1 MLMKKIHFF
10 FSVMVLL
17 ALSVSAF
24 AQNVTVKGTVKD
36 SNGDAIPGATVLL
49 QGSTTVGTATMTDGS
64 YALSVPSNGTL
75 VFTSVGYKDVAVAVN
90 GKTTI
95 NVVLE
100 DDVEVLE
107 QAIAVGYGSAKKISS
122 IVGSVSTVNSE
133 TVKNAPSSSAL
144 DQLQG
149 QVAGL
154 SVLSYSGIAG
164 DNAVSMTL
172 HGVGSLEAGTAPLYV
187 IDGIPSSSTAVMNM
201 NPNDIESVSVLKDAS
216 ATSIYGAR
224 AANGVVYISTK
235 TGSYSSNA
243 TVTYRGQY
251 GVSTLADTSL
261 YESMMTSDELMDF
274 WVRAGIH
281 TQDWI
286 NKTYLDK
293 GYNYNT
299 PWYKYMMDLWNPQY
313 QNDLTIE
320 GGGSKVAYMIA
331 ASQYHQKGYSPGNFF
346 DRYTLRS
353 NVQAHPTNWLKT
365 GINLNLSMSSTQQ
378 NPNWGSAANGMSN
391 YTGGGLS
398 FLLIPM
404 YPAVDEEGN
413 VYEKKFP
420 GQNRITPHYY
430 MDNHI
435 DQYDRYGVN
444 GNLFVEIEPIRNLKF
459 VSRGGVDGYIR
470 LRNLETTPSY
480 VAANGGTATVGH
492 SSTFEYSANIT
503 NTAEYSFQITEDH
516 KISLLAG
523 HEGVQNYYKTF
534 SAQSSGQT
542 DDRLVRLNDGT
553 ADSRSVSESYTESRF
568 LSFFGHAD
576 YTLMDRYILDATIR
590 NDASSRFGPDVRNA
604 TFWSVGGMWNIKKEK
619 FMRNAR
625 AVNDLR
631 LKVSYGTQGNAAI
644 GDYSHL
650 GLVGTT
656 SKYADA
662 SGIHVSQP
670 SNTHLTWEKQGL
682 FTVTLTGRLFN
693 KLDFDL
699 EYYNRKTSSMILD
712 VPQPYTAGI
721 TEATSNVGSLMNQ
734 GVDITLGFD
743 FLRGR
748 DYWLRASTT
757 FNYNAQKVT
766 ELFDGKHTWPMYS
779 YMIAYVVGS
788 PVMFYN
794 PIYAGID
801 PEDGMPMW
809 YLPGEDPD
817 VCTMDPNR
825 TTKVFD
831 EEGLTQNTGKKRYAP
846 INGGFS
852 LSGGWKGLSVQAD
865 FSYVL
870 GKYLVSNDGYFY
882 GNPANFSTMNTN
894 KAVSDFWT
902 PDHRDAKWPDWS
914 KGAVMQFDTHLLEDA
929 SFLRLKNLQVAYSLP
944 KKALG
949 WQKAVKEFK
958 ITFTGRNLLTF
969 TKYTGIDPEINS
981 NLTYGV
987 GGNSKQFLGGIEIKF

>member
-1 MLMKKIHFF
+1 MLMKKVKLMIA
-10 FSVMVLL
+10 SLMILI
-17 ALSVSAF
+17 AGSAF
-24 AQNVTVKGTVKD
+24 AQNIRVSGTVTD
-36 SNGDAIPGATVLL
+36 SNGDPVPGAAVML
-49 QGSTTVGTATMTDGS
+49 QGSTSVGTATLANGS
-64 YALSVPSNGTL
+64 YSLSVPSNGTL
-75 VFTSVGYKDVAVAVN
+75 VVSSVGYKEASAPVN
-90 GKTTI
+90 GRAVI
-95 NVVLE
+95 NFVLE
-100 DDVEVLE
+100 DDAEVLE

-133 TVKNAPSSSAL
+133 TIKNAPSSSAL

-172 HGVGSLEAGTAPLYV
+172 HGVGSLEASTTPLYV

-216 ATSIYGAR
+216 ATSIYGSR

-235 TGSYSSNA
+235 SGSYNTKAS
-243 TVTYRGQY
+243 VTYRGQW

-261 YESMMTSDELMDF
+261 YESMMSSSELMDF

-281 TQDWI
+281 DQAYID
-286 NKTYLDK
+286 NTYLSK
-293 GYNYNT
+293 GYNYDT

-331 ASQYHQKGYSPGNFF
+331 ASQYHQKGYTPGNFF

-353 NVQAHPTNWLKT
+353 NVQAHPLEWLKT
-365 GINLNLSMSSTQQ
+365 GVNLNLSLSNTQQ

-391 YTGGGLS
+391 YTSGGLS

-404 YPAVDEEGN
+404 YPALDENGN

-420 GQNRITPHYY
+420 GQNRITPTYY

-435 DQYDRYGVN
+435 DQYDRYGAN
-444 GNLFVEIEPIRNLKF
+444 GNVFVEIEPIRNLKF
-459 VSRGGVDGYIR
+459 VSRAGVDGYIR
-470 LRNLETTPSY
+470 LNNWLTKPSY

-492 SSTFEYSANIT
+492 SSALEYAANIT
-503 NTAEYSFQITEDH
+503 NTVEYSFQITDDH
-516 KISLLAG
+516 KFSVLAG
-523 HEGVQNYYKTF
+523 HEGVENYYTYF
-534 SAQSSGQT
+534 SASSNGQT
-542 DDRLVRLNDGT
+542 DDRLARVNDGT
-553 ADSRSVSESYTESRF
+553 ADSRSVSESYSESRF
-568 LSFFGHAD
+568 LSFFGHLD
-576 YTLMDRYILDATIR
+576 YTLMDRYIFDATIR
-590 NDASSRFGPDVRNA
+590 NDASSRFGKDVRNA
-604 TFWSVGGMWNIKKEK
+604 LFWSLGGMWKLKKENFLK
-619 FMRNAR
+619 NVR
-625 AVNDLR
+625 AVNDLN
-631 LKVSYGTQGNAAI
+631 LKVSYGTQGNAGI
-644 GDYSHL
+644 GNYAHL
-650 GLVGTT
+650 GLVGSTG
-656 SKYADA
+656 KYADA
-662 SGIHVSQP
+662 NGIHVAQP
-670 SNTHLTWEKQGL
+670 ANSHLTWERQGL
-682 FTVTLTGRLFN
+682 FTTALTGRLFN
-693 KLDFDL
+693 FLDFDL
-699 EYYNRKTSSMILD
+699 EYYLRKTSSMLLD
-712 VPQPYTAGI
+712 VPQPYTTGI
-721 TEATSNVGSLMNQ
+721 DEATNNVGSLQNT
-734 GVDITLGFD
+734 GVDVTLGFD
-743 FLRGR
+743 ILRTR
-748 DYWLRASTT
+748 DYWMRFNTT

-794 PIYAGID
+794 PIYAGVD

-809 YLPGEDPD
+809 YVPGDDPD
-817 VCTMDPNR
+817 ITTMDK

-852 LSGGWKGLSVQAD
+852 LSGGWKGLSLQAD

-929 SFLRLKNLQVAYSLP
+929 SFLRLKNLQIAYSLP
-944 KKALG
+944 KVLLG
-949 WQKAVKEFK
+949 WQNAVKDLK

-987 GGNSKQFLGGIEIKF
+987 GGNSKQFLGGIEVKF

>member
-1 MLMKKIHFF
+1 MKKFK
-10 FSVMVLL
+10 LL
-17 ALSVSAF
+17 IASLMLLVAGIAY
-24 AQNVTVKGTVKD
+24 AQNIRVSGTVID
-36 SNGDAIPGATVLL
+36 SNGDPVPGAAVML
-49 QGSTTVGTATMTDGS
+49 QGSNSVGTATLMNGTYS
-64 YALSVPSNGTL
+64 ISVPSNGTL
-75 VFTSVGYKDVAVAVN
+75 VFSSVGYKDQTVAIN
-90 GKTTI
+90 GRATI
-95 NVVLE
+95 NVILE
-100 DDVEVLE
+100 DDAEVLE

-133 TVKNAPSSSAL
+133 TIKNAPSSSAL

-172 HGVGSLEAGTAPLYV
+172 HGVGSLEAGTSPLYV
-187 IDGIPSSSTAVMNM
+187 IDGIPSTSTAVMNM

-235 TGSYSSNA
+235 SGSYNTRAS
-243 TVTYRGQY
+243 VTYRGQY

-261 YESMMTSDELMDF
+261 YESMMSSSELMDF

-281 TQDWI
+281 TQEWI
-286 NKTYLDK
+286 NSTYLDK
-293 GYNYNT
+293 GYNYDT

-320 GGGSKVAYMIA
+320 GGGSKVAYMLA

-353 NVQAHPTNWLKT
+353 NVQAHPTDWLKT
-365 GINLNLSMSSTQQ
+365 GVNLNLSISNTQQ

-404 YPAVDEEGN
+404 YPAVDEDGK
-413 VYEKKFP
+413 VYEERFP

-430 MDNHI
+430 MDNNI

-444 GNLFVEIEPIRNLKF
+444 GNVFVEIEPVRNLKF
-459 VSRGGVDGYIR
+459 VSRAGVDGYIR
-470 LRNLETTPSY
+470 LNNWLTKPSY
-480 VAANGGTATVGH
+480 VAKNGGTATVGH
-492 SSTFEYSANIT
+492 SSALGYAANIT
-503 NTAEYSFQITEDH
+503 NTVEYSFQFTDDH
-516 KISLLAG
+516 KFSLLAG
-523 HEGVQNYYKTF
+523 HEGVENYYTYF
-534 SAQSSGQT
+534 YGQSQNQV

-553 ADSRSVSESYTESRF
+553 QASRAVSESYNESRF

-576 YTLMDRYILDATIR
+576 YTLMDKYVFDVTVR

-604 TFWSVGGMWNIKKEK
+604 TFWSVGAMWKLKREP
-619 FMRNAR
+619 FLRNVS
-625 AVNDLR
+625 AVNDLN
-631 LKVSYGTQGNAAI
+631 LKVSYGTQGNADI
-644 GDYSHL
+644 GNYSHL
-650 GLVGTT
+650 GLIGTT
-656 SKYADA
+656 TKYADA
-662 SGIHVSQP
+662 NSNHVSQP
-670 SNTHLTWEKQGL
+670 ANTHLTWEKQGL
-682 FTVTLTGRLFN
+682 FTATISGRLFN
-693 KLDFDL
+693 FMDFDL
-699 EYYNRKTSSMILD
+699 EYYHRKTTSMILD

-721 TEATSNVGSLMNQ
+721 DEATNNVGSLLNQ
-734 GVDITLGFD
+734 GIDVTLGFD
-743 FLRGR
+743 IVRTRNAWARFN
-748 DYWLRASTT
+748 TT

-794 PIYAGID
+794 PIFAGID

-809 YLPGEDPD
+809 YVPGDDPD
-817 VCTMDPNR
+817 VTTMNE

-831 EEGLTQNTGKKRYAP
+831 EEALTQNTGKKRFAP

-852 LSGGWKGLSVQAD
+852 FSGGWKGFSAQAD
-865 FSYVL
+865 FSYVI
-870 GKYLVSNDGYFY
+870 GKYLVSNDEYFY

-914 KGAVMQFDTHLLEDA
+914 KGAVMQFDSHLLEDA
-929 SFLRLKNLQVAYSLP
+929 SFLRLKNLQIAYSLP
-944 KKALG
+944 EKALG
-949 WQKAVKEFK
+949 WQKAVKELK
-958 ITFTGRNLLTF
+958 LTFTGRNLLTF

>member
-1 MLMKKIHFF
+1 MKKAKLFLSTIF
-10 FSVMVLL
+10 VLVAV
-17 ALSVSAF
+17 ALS
-24 AQNVTVKGTVKD
+24 AQNITVKGVVTD
-36 SNGDAIPGATVLL
+36 SNGEAIPAATVML
-49 QGSTTVGTATMTDGS
+49 QGSTTVGVAAQLDGS
-64 YALSVPSNGTL
+64 YSISVPSNGTL
-75 VFTSVGYKDVAVAVN
+75 VFSSVGYKDLTVSVN
-90 GKTTI
+90 GRTTI
-95 NVVLE
+95 NVTLE
-100 DDVEVLE
+100 DDNEVLE

-133 TVKNAPSSSAL
+133 TIKNAPSSSAL

-172 HGVGSLEAGTAPLYV
+172 HGVGSLEAGTSPLYV

-216 ATSIYGAR
+216 ATSIYGSR
-224 AANGVVYISTK
+224 AANGVVYISTRS
-235 TGSYSSNA
+235 GSYNTRAS
-243 TVTYRGQY
+243 VTYRGQY

-261 YESMMTSDELMDF
+261 YESMMTSQELMDF

-286 NKTYLDK
+286 NATYLDK
-293 GYNYNT
+293 GYNYDT

-313 QNDLTIE
+313 QNDLTVE

-331 ASQYHQKGYSPGNFF
+331 ASQYHQKGYTPGNFF

-353 NVQAHPTNWLKT
+353 NVQAHPTDWLKA
-365 GINLNLSMSSTQQ
+365 GVNLNLSLSDTQQ

-391 YTGGGLS
+391 YTSGGLS

-404 YPAVDEEGN
+404 YPAVDEDGN

-420 GQNRITPHYY
+420 GQNRITPNYY
-430 MDNHI
+430 MENHI
-435 DQYDRYGVN
+435 NQTDRYGVN
-444 GNLFVEIEPIRNLKF
+444 GNVFVEIEPVRNLKF
-459 VSRGGVDGYIR
+459 VSRAGIDGAFS
-470 LRNLETTPSY
+470 LNNALTTPSY
-480 VAANGGTATVGH
+480 VAANGGTASVRH
-492 SSTFEYSANIT
+492 SSGLSYQANIS
-503 NTAEYSFQITEDH
+503 NTLEYSFQITDDH

-523 HEGVQNYYKTF
+523 HEGVQNYSKSF
-534 SAQSSGQT
+534 QAQSSGQT

-553 ADSRSVSESYTESRF
+553 ADSRTMSESYSESRF

-576 YTLMDRYILDATIR
+576 YTLMDKYLLDVTVR
-590 NDASSRFGPDVRNA
+590 NDASSRFGADVRNA
-604 TFWSVGGMWNIKKEK
+604 TFWSVGAMWKIKKENFLK
-619 FMRNAR
+619 NSKAI
-625 AVNDLR
+625 NDLN

-650 GLVGTT
+650 GLIGTT

-662 SGIHVSQP
+662 NSIHVAQP

-682 FTVTLTGRLFN
+682 FTVTLSGRAFN
-693 KLDFDL
+693 FMTFDL
-699 EYYNRKTSSMILD
+699 EYYNRQTSSMILD

-721 TEATSNVGSLMNQ
+721 DEATSNVGSLMNQ
-734 GVDITLGFD
+734 GVDVTLGFD
-743 FLRGR
+743 ILRKR
-748 DYWLRASTT
+748 DYWMRFNTT

-779 YMIAYVVGS
+779 YLIAYVVDS
-788 PVMFYN
+788 PVMFYM
-794 PIYAGID
+794 PIFAGID

-809 YLPGEDPD
+809 YVPGEDPD
-817 VCTMDPNR
+817 VTTMDK

-831 EEGLTQNTGKKRYAP
+831 DEALTQNTGKKRYAP

-852 LSGGWKGLSVQAD
+852 LSGGWKGFSMQAD
-865 FSYVL
+865 FSYVI

-902 PDHRDAKWPDWS
+902 PDNRDAKWPDWS
-914 KGAVMQFDTHLLEDA
+914 KGAVMQFDTHVLEDA

-944 KKALG
+944 EKLLG

-958 ITFTGRNLLTF
+958 LTFTGRNLLTF
-969 TKYTGIDPEINS
+969 TKYSGIDPEINS

>member
-1 MLMKKIHFF
+1 MKRMKYLL
-10 FSVMVLL
+10 VTLL
-17 ALSVSAF
+17 AACTAFSAV
-24 AQNVTVKGTVKD
+24 AQNVKVSGVVSDENGPLPGVAVMVQGTTT
-36 SNGDAIPGATVLL
+36 GAVTE
-49 QGSTTVGTATMTDGS
+49 GDGS
-64 YALSVPSNGTL
+64 YTINVPSKGTL
-75 VFTSVGYKDVAVAVN
+75 VFSSVGYEDQVIPVN
-90 GKTTI
+90 GRTNI
-95 NVVLE
+95 NVRMEISAELIEETV
-100 DDVEVLE
+100 V
-107 QAIAVGYGSAKKISS
+107 IGYGSGQKVANL
-122 IVGSVSTVNSE
+122 VGSVKTVKSE
-133 TVKNAPSSSAL
+133 TLSNAPSASAL
-144 DQLQG
+144 DMLQG

-154 SVLSYSGIAG
+154 SVLTTGGVAG
-164 DNAVSMTL
+164 DNNVSMTL
-172 HGVGSLEAGTAPLYV
+172 HGVGSLTSGTEPLFV
-187 IDGIPSSSTAVMNM
+187 IDGVPSSSRTIMAM
-201 NPNDIESVSVLKDAS
+201 NPNDILSISVLKDAS
-216 ATSIYGAR
+216 ATSIYGSR
-224 AANGVVYISTK
+224 AANGVVYVTTK
-235 TGSYSSNA
+235 AGAYSENA

-261 YESMMTSDELMDF
+261 YESMMSSDELMNF
-274 WVRAGIH
+274 WVRSGIH

-293 GYNYNT
+293 GYNFDT
-299 PWYKYMMDLWNPQY
+299 KWYKYMMDLWNPQY

-320 GGGSKVAYMIA
+320 GGGDKVAYMLA
-331 ASQYHQKGYSPGNFF
+331 ASQYHQKGYTPGNFF
-346 DRYTLRS
+346 DRYTIRS

-365 GINLNLSMSSTQQ
+365 GLNLNLSLSNTQQ

-391 YTGGGLS
+391 ATGGGLS

-420 GQNRITPHYY
+420 GQNRITPNYY
-430 MDNHI
+430 MENHI

-459 VSRGGVDGYIR
+459 VSRAGVDGYMR
-470 LRNLETTPSY
+470 LNDWKINPSY
-480 VAANGGTATVGH
+480 YAANGGDNARVGH

-503 NTAEYSFQITEDH
+503 NTAEYSFEINDDH
-516 KISLLAG
+516 RFTVLAG
-523 HEGVQNYYKTF
+523 QEGVKNYYKYF
-534 SAQSSGQT
+534 YAQSEGQT

-553 ADSRSVSESYTESRF
+553 AASRKMSESYSESRF

-576 YTLMDRYILDATIR
+576 YTLMDRYIFDGTIR
-590 NDASSRFGPDVRNA
+590 NDSSSRFGPDVRNA
-604 TFWSVGGMWNIKKEK
+604 IFWSVGGMWNIKKEK
-619 FMRNAR
+619 FMRDFRN
-625 AVNDLR
+625 VNDLR

-656 SKYADA
+656 SNYADA
-662 SGIHVSQP
+662 SGKHVAQP
-670 SNTHLTWEKQGL
+670 ANTHLTWEKQGL
-682 FTVTLTGRLFN
+682 FTVTFTGRLFN
-693 KLDFDL
+693 KLDFDV

-734 GVDITLGFD
+734 GIDLTLGFD
-743 FLRGR
+743 FLRSR
-748 DYWLRASTT
+748 DYWLRLSTT

-779 YMIAYVVGS
+779 YLIAYVVDS
-788 PVMFYN
+788 PVMFYM
-794 PIYAGID
+794 PVYAGVD

-809 YLPGEDPD
+809 YVPGDDPD
-817 VCTMDPNR
+817 VTTMDPSR
-825 TTKVFD
+825 TTKVYD

-852 LSGGWKGLSVQAD
+852 LSGGWKGLSMQAD
-865 FSYVL
+865 FSYVV

-902 PDHRDAKWPDWS
+902 PEHRDAQWPDWS

>member
-1 MLMKKIHFF
+1 MKKFK
-10 FSVMVLL
+10 LL
-17 ALSVSAF
+17 IASALLLVSGFAF
-24 AQNVTVKGTVKD
+24 AQNIRVSGTVID
-36 SNGDAIPGATVLL
+36 SNGDPIPGAAVML
-49 QGSTTVGTATMTDGS
+49 QGSTSVGTATLMDGTYS
-64 YALSVPSNGTL
+64 ISVPSNGTL
-75 VFTSVGYKDVAVAVN
+75 VFSSVGYKDLSVAVN
-90 GKTTI
+90 GRANI
-95 NVVLE
+95 NVTLE
-100 DDVEVLE
+100 DDAEMLE
-107 QAIAVGYGSAKKISS
+107 QAIAIGYGSAKKISS

-133 TVKNAPSSSAL
+133 TIKNAPSSSAL

-235 TGSYSSNA
+235 AGSYNTRAS
-243 TVTYRGQY
+243 VTYRGQY

-261 YESMMTSDELMDF
+261 YESMMSSSELMDF

-281 TQDWI
+281 TQEWI
-286 NKTYLDK
+286 NSTYLDQ
-293 GYNYNT
+293 GYNYDT

-331 ASQYHQKGYSPGNFF
+331 ASQYHQKGYTPGNFF

-353 NVQAHPTNWLKT
+353 NVQAHPTDWLKT
-365 GINLNLSMSSTQQ
+365 GVNLNLSLSNTQQ

-391 YTGGGLS
+391 YTSGGLS
-398 FLLIPM
+398 FLLVPM
-404 YPAVDEEGN
+404 YPAVDEDGN
-413 VYEKKFP
+413 VYTERFP
-420 GQNRITPHYY
+420 GQNRITPTYY

-459 VSRGGVDGYIR
+459 VSRAGLDGYIR
-470 LRNLETTPSY
+470 LNNWLTKPSY
-480 VAANGGTATVGH
+480 VAKNGGTSSVGPSH
-492 SSTFEYSANIT
+492 ALEYAANIT
-503 NTAEYSFQITEDH
+503 NTIEYSFQFTDDH
-516 KISLLAG
+516 KFSLLAG
-523 HEGVQNYYKTF
+523 HEGVQNYYKYF
-534 SAQSSGQT
+534 YAQSQNQV
-542 DDRLVRLNDGT
+542 DDRKVRLNDGT
-553 ADSRSVSESYTESRF
+553 SASRDMSESYTESRF

-576 YTLMDRYILDATIR
+576 YTLMDKYIFDVTVR

-604 TFWSVGGMWNIKKEK
+604 TFWSVGGMWKLKREGFLKNVS
-619 FMRNAR
+619 
-625 AVNDLR
+625 AVNDLN
-631 LKVSYGTQGNAAI
+631 LKLSYGTQGNADI

-650 GLVGTT
+650 GLVGSTT
-656 SKYADA
+656 KYADA
-662 SGIHVSQP
+662 NSDHVSQP
-670 SNTHLTWEKQGL
+670 ANTHLTWEKQGL
-682 FTVTLTGRLFN
+682 FTATLSGRLFN
-693 KLDFDL
+693 FMDFDL
-699 EYYNRKTSSMILD
+699 EYYHRKTTSMILD

-721 TEATSNVGSLMNQ
+721 TEATNNVGSLLNQ
-734 GVDITLGFD
+734 GVDVTLGFD
-743 FLRGR
+743 FLKGR
-748 DYWLRASTT
+748 DYWLRLNTT

-766 ELFDGKHTWPMYS
+766 ELFDGKKTWPMYS

-794 PIYAGID
+794 PIFAGID

-809 YLPGEDPD
+809 YVPGEDPD
-817 VCTMDPNR
+817 VTTMNE

-852 LSGGWKGLSVQAD
+852 LSGGWKGFSAQAD
-865 FSYVL
+865 FSYVI

-914 KGAVMQFDTHLLEDA
+914 KGAVMQFDSHLLEDA
-929 SFLRLKNLQVAYSLP
+929 SFLRLKNLQIAYSLP
-944 KKALG
+944 QKALG
-949 WQKAVKEFK
+949 WQKVVKELK

-987 GGNSKQFLGGIEIKF
+987 GGNSKQFLGGIEVKF